1 MNAMRNNA
9 PLVQVIAKAW
19 SDPDFK
25 QALIDNPKETLAGQG
40 IELPEDKT
48 IKVHEDNADVLNL
61 VIPTRPE
68 ELKDSQLENASG
80 GVATYGCDWR
90 FTW

>member
-1 MNAMRNNA
+1 MQEHQQQA
-9 PLVQVIAKAW
+9 QQIIAKAW

-25 QALIDNPKETLAGQG
+25 QALIENPKATLAEQG

-48 IKVHEDNADVLNL
+48 IKVHEDNADVLHL

-68 ELKDSQLENASG
+68 ELSDNQLENASG
-80 GVATYGCDWR
+80 GLATYGSR
-90 FTW
+90 LTFTL